1 MCAHARVSMC
11 LCACLPVFVCG
22 CAWMNSEHDHV
33 EIISNPAGEHVQS
46 AILHDI
52 ASVER

>member
-1 MCAHARVSMC
+1 MCVRMPACPCACVLAC
-11 LCACLPVFVCG
+11 LCVCG

-33 EIISNPAGEHVQS
+33 EIISDPAGEHVQS